1 MLDRVRIHEMSQMI
15 PQSNN
20 NNRNRPRPNASRYTR
35 SAQADEKPAPNT
47 QSQWQRKYD
56 HYCQLAQA
64 TNSDDAVTREHH
76 WQHAEHFLR
85 LMNGSA
91 S

>member
-1 MLDRVRIHEMSQMI
+1 MSKMI
-15 PQSNN
+15 PQSNSN
-20 NNRNRPRPNASRYTR
+20 GRNRPRPNVARNAR
-35 SAQADEKPAPNT
+35 LAQAGQQPAPNN

-56 HYCQLAQA
+56 HYCTLAQA
-64 TNSDDAVTREHH
+64 TNNDDTVTREHY

>member
-1 MLDRVRIHEMSQMI
+1 MI
-15 PQSNN
+15 PQSNFN
-20 NNRNRPRPNASRYTR
+20 SRNRPRPNVARNTR
-35 SAQADEKPAPNT
+35 PAQASQQYSPNN

-56 HYCQLAQA
+56 HYCNLAQA
-64 TNSDDAVTREHH
+64 TNGDDAVTREQC

>member
-1 MLDRVRIHEMSQMI
+1 MPKMT
-15 PQSNN
+15 PQTNYNGRNRSRPNVPRNTRPAQAGQQPASNN
-20 NNRNRPRPNASRYTR
+20 
-35 SAQADEKPAPNT
+35 

-56 HYCQLAQA
+56 HYCNLAQA
-64 TNSDDAVTREHH
+64 TNGDDAVTREQH
-76 WQHAEHFLR
+76 WQHAEHYLR

>member
-1 MLDRVRIHEMSQMI
+1 MI
-15 PQSNN
+15 PQTNNSGRNHPRLDVPRNTRPAQVGQQPASNN
-20 NNRNRPRPNASRYTR
+20 
-35 SAQADEKPAPNT
+35 

-56 HYCQLAQA
+56 HYCNLAQA
-64 TNSDDAVTREHH
+64 TNGDDAVTREQH
-76 WQHAEHFLR
+76 WQHAEHYLR

>member
-1 MLDRVRIHEMSQMI
+1 MI

-20 NNRNRPRPNASRYTR
+20 NNRNRPRPNAPRNTR
-35 SAQADEKPAPNT
+35 PPRADQQTTPANP
-47 QSQWQRKYD
+47 SQWQRKYD
-56 HYCQLAQA
+56 HYRNLAQA
-64 TNSDDAVTREHH
+64 TNSDDAVTREQH
-76 WQHAEHFLR
+76 WQYAEHYLR